1 MTVRLALIGAAL
13 LVGTAC
19 NFTESRWVLWGW
31 TPVGGWVPINEYR
44 TLDECN
50 RFIRGPEPWRCMPFG
65 AVPTDTPS
73 PPKR

>member
-1 MTVRLALIGAAL
+1 MTGRVVWLAVAL
-13 LVGTAC
+13 LAAAC
-19 NFTESRWVLWGW
+19 NFMESRWVLWGW

-50 RFIRGPEPWRCMPFG
+50 RFIRGPEWRCMPFG